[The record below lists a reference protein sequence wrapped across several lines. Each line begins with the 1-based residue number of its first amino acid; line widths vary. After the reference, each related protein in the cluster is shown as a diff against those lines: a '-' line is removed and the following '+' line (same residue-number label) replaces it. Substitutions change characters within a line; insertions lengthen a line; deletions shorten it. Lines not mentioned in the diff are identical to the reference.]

1 MQQIFIS
8 FPFLLNKVKRW
19 VDAQAHIPTPT
30 KNSTVCS
37 PQKGMSTTQPLQEVQ
52 VAAAG

>member
-19 VDAQAHIPTPT
+19 VDAQAHLPTAT
-30 KNSTVCS
+30 KNSAVCS